1 MIFSEKLFKKC
12 EKWFARHEFFVL
24 LSANSSILH
33 TEQKGESKFELVTSD
48 IEFVAIEFNNADSEK
63 INEKAEDWFVC
74 GEKLIIY
81 CAFAHAESEF

>member
-33 TEQKGESKFELVTSD
+33 TEQKGERKFKLVNSEF
-48 IEFVAIEFNNADSEK
+48 EFVAIDFNDADSKKE
-63 INEKAEDWFVC
+63 NEKADSGFGC
-74 GEKLIIY
+74 SKKLIIY
-81 CAFAHAESEF
+81 CAFAHAEGEF